1 MEEKAFSDD
10 CMEFKTWSVQG
21 VTHVEWEKVMCF
33 RLFCLMTY
41 LVQGANYIRGC
52 NINKHFQLNCLFHR
66 NGAL

>member
-10 CMEFKTWSVQG
+10 CMEFKTWTVQG

-52 NINKHFQLNCLFHR
+52 NTNKTLLTELPVYR
-66 NGAL
+66 NGVL